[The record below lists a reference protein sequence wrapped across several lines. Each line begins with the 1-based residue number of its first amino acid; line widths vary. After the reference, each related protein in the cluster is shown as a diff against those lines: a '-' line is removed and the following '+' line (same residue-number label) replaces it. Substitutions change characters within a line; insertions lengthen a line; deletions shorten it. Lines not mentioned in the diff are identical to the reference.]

1 MHNGIIHVYS
11 YGLFSHTRRRQNSP
25 IRKWTN
31 INIFFT
37 DITAFRLF
45 NMNHCEALIFS
56 HEADWGIRLDTV
68 LCPRFHPFEIIH

>member
-1 MHNGIIHVYS
+1 MYIHKHTYLTPRYS
-11 YGLFSHTRRRQNSP
+11 RVTSSLRHEP
-25 IRKWTN
+25 H
-31 INIFFT
+31 INFF

-68 LCPRFHPFEIIH
+68 LCPRFHPFEIIR